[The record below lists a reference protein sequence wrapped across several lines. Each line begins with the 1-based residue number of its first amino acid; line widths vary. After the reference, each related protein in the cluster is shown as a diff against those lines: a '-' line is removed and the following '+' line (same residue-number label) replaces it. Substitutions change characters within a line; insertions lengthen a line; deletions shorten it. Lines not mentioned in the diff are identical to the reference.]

1 MRVACTFLYADFTFN
16 LKLVAVSSP
25 ALGRTPDRAN
35 SSPVTRFTPLIQR
48 PTGACAG
55 VDDVCLC
62 VCVCVC
68 VCERERERE
77 RERESA
83 LTTLRLCSRFT
94 WAETKQRSVSH
105 THTHCLWLSPMF
117 IS

>member
-1 MRVACTFLYADFTFN
+1 MASFGGRQFVAAFVCAALSSNCKNLKKESCPYLFYTDFTFN

-48 PTGACAG
+48 PTGTCAG
-55 VDDVCLC
+55 VDDVC

-68 VCERERERE
+68 VCVYV
-77 RERESA
+77 
-83 LTTLRLCSRFT
+83 C
-94 WAETKQRSVSH
+94 V
-105 THTHCLWLSPMF
+105 
-117 IS
+117 